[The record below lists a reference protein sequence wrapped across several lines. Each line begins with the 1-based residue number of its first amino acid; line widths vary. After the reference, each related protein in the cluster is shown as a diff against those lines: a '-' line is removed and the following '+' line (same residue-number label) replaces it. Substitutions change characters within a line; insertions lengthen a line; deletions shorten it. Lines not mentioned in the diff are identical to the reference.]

1 MKQHDVRKYLHDI
14 RSAGE
19 LISLFVSGKNLD
31 EYLGDAM
38 IRSATERQFEII
50 GEALGQ
56 AVRMD
61 AALADRI
68 TDAGR
73 IIAFRNRLV
82 HGYSS
87 ISDEVVW
94 GVVESSLPRLL
105 IEVAALL
112 GDAEEPGD

>member
-1 MKQHDVRKYLHDI
+1 MKRRDIRKYLHDI
-14 RSAGE
+14 RSAGK
-19 LISLFVSGKNLD
+19 LVSLFVADRSLE

-56 AVRMD
+56 AVRID
-61 AALADRI
+61 TALADRI

-105 IEVAALL
+105 SEVAALL
-112 GDAEEPGD
+112 GEAEEPGD